1 MCSVGDAHALLE
13 SLNQQSVC
21 HRSQFLKKQKIPA
34 ASAVP
39 LTEKT
44 LQSNPSEF
52 LSNTSA
58 KFLLVTAPNPNELA
72 LRVSELRQRALHA
85 VEQVVVGLNDVTDQM
100 LMALVAGGHVLLE
113 GVPGTA
119 KTTLCRTFSTVLGI
133 HFERVQ
139 FTPDLLPSD
148 VTGTQ
153 VLDRQTSDFVLRKG
167 PVFCQLLLADELNR
181 APARTQ
187 SSLLEAMQERQVT
200 IEGKTLPL
208 PQPFMVLAT
217 QNPIEQEGVYRLPE
231 AQLDRF
237 LFRIHVGYPEREQ
250 EVDMLELHSRQT
262 VKPTAVT
269 TAAEI
274 LSIQQQLDSVYGSRE
289 LQEYIIDLVRQSR
302 QHPDLALGASP
313 RAAINLMKAGRAHA
327 LLSGRG
333 YLTHEDIQAVCL
345 PVLAHRL
352 IMRPEAE
359 MDGRTVASV
368 IAAIIRSVPV
378 LQDRRR

>member
-1 MCSVGDAHALLE
+1 MTVE
-13 SLNQQSVC
+13 QS
-21 HRSQFLKKQKIPA
+21 SQLAQR
-34 ASAVP
+34 V
-39 LTEKT
+39 
-44 LQSNPSEF
+44 
-52 LSNTSA
+52 
-58 KFLLVTAPNPNELA
+58 NELRDRT
-72 LRVSELRQRALHA
+72 LKA

-100 LMALVAGGHVLLE
+100 LMALIAGGHVLLD

-133 HFERVQ
+133 HYERVQ

-208 PQPFMVLAT
+208 PEPFMVLAT

-237 LFRIHVGYPEREQ
+237 LFRIHVGYPQREQ
-250 EVDMLELHSRQT
+250 EVDMLELHSRT
-262 VKPTAVT
+262 AAKPTPVT
-269 TAAEI
+269 NAAEI
-274 LSIQQQLDSVYGSRE
+274 ISIQRQLDSVYGNRE
-289 LQEYIIDLVRQSR
+289 LQEYIVDLIRQSR
-302 QHPDLALGASP
+302 QHPDLVLGGSP
-313 RAAINLMKAGRAHA
+313 RAAINLMKAGRARA

-333 YLTHEDIQAVCL
+333 FLTHEDIQAVCQ

-359 MDGRTVASV
+359 MDGRTVSEV
-368 IAAIIRSVPV
+368 IQQVIRSVPV
-378 LQDRRR
+378 LQDRRK

>member
-1 MCSVGDAHALLE
+1 MSVE
-13 SLNQQSVC
+13 QS
-21 HRSQFLKKQKIPA
+21 SQLAQR
-34 ASAVP
+34 V
-39 LTEKT
+39 
-44 LQSNPSEF
+44 
-52 LSNTSA
+52 
-58 KFLLVTAPNPNELA
+58 NELRDRT
-72 LRVSELRQRALHA
+72 LKA

-100 LMALVAGGHVLLE
+100 LMALIAGGHVLLE

-133 HFERVQ
+133 HYERVQ

-208 PQPFMVLAT
+208 PEPFMVLAT

-250 EVDMLELHSRQT
+250 EVDMLELHSRT
-262 VKPTAVT
+262 AAKPTAVT
-269 TAAEI
+269 NAAEI
-274 LSIQQQLDSVYGSRE
+274 ISIQRQLDSVYGNRE
-289 LQEYIIDLVRQSR
+289 LQEYIVDLIRQSR
-302 QHPDLALGASP
+302 QHPDLVLGGSP
-313 RAAINLMKAGRAHA
+313 RAAINLMKAGRARA
-327 LLSGRG
+327 LLCGRG
-333 YLTHEDIQAVCL
+333 FLTHEDIQAVCQ

-359 MDGRTVASV
+359 MDGRTVTDV
-368 IAAIIRSVPV
+368 IQQVIRSVPV
-378 LQDRRR
+378 LQDRRK

>member
-1 MCSVGDAHALLE
+1 VTVE
-13 SLNQQSVC
+13 QS
-21 HRSQFLKKQKIPA
+21 SQLAQR
-34 ASAVP
+34 V
-39 LTEKT
+39 
-44 LQSNPSEF
+44 
-52 LSNTSA
+52 
-58 KFLLVTAPNPNELA
+58 NELRDRT
-72 LRVSELRQRALHA
+72 LKA

-100 LMALVAGGHVLLE
+100 LMALIAGGHVLLE

-133 HFERVQ
+133 HYERVQ

-187 SSLLEAMQERQVT
+187 SSLLEAMQDRHVT
-200 IEGKTLPL
+200 NEGKTLPL
-208 PQPFMVLAT
+208 PEPFMVLAT

-237 LFRIHVGYPEREQ
+237 LFRIHVGYPQREQ
-250 EVDMLELHSRQT
+250 EVDMLELHSRT
-262 VKPTAVT
+262 AAKPTAVT
-269 TAAEI
+269 NAAEI
-274 LSIQQQLDSVYGSRE
+274 ISIQRQLDSVYGNRE
-289 LQEYIIDLVRQSR
+289 LQEYIVDLIRQSR
-302 QHPDLALGASP
+302 QHPDLVLGGSP
-313 RAAINLMKAGRAHA
+313 RAAINLMKAGRARA

-333 YLTHEDIQAVCL
+333 FLTHEDIQAVCQ

-359 MDGRTVASV
+359 MDGRTVTEV
-368 IAAIIRSVPV
+368 IQQVIRAVPV
-378 LQDRRR
+378 LQDRRK